1 MMMFRKV
8 TFLIA
13 VLTVL
18 CGVAGA
24 AVAADDLIQA
34 RGPVEVTA
42 DHLEVDDRLQT
53 MTFSGNAVATQGD
66 VSIRANRLT
75 LHYTG
80 TDREIEQ
87 LQAEG
92 QVRIVQGTRTAT
104 ADRATLYQDEERVVL
119 TGSPRVAEGDNFV
132 QGQEITIYLNDRRS
146 TVTGGEGGRV
156 NAVFTPPAEKQP

>member
-1 MMMFRKV
+1 MFRRV
-8 TFLIA
+8 
-13 VLTVL
+13 TVL
-18 CGVAGA
+18 IGVLILLCGISGPA
-24 AVAADDLIQA
+24 AAADDLIQA

-66 VSIRANRLT
+66 VTIRANRLT

-87 LQAEG
+87 LEAVG

-104 ADRATLYQDEERVVL
+104 GDRATLYRDEERVVL

-146 TVTGGEGGRV
+146 TVTGGENGRV